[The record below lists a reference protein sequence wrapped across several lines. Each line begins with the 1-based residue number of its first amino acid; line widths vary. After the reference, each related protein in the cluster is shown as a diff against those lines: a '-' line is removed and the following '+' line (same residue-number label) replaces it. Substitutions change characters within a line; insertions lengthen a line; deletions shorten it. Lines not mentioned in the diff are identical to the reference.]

1 MTLPDLPID
10 PVPGLRALVL
20 LLVGGVLVRL
30 VRRLSAVIEARLG
43 PQGSMLVRRIA
54 PATVW
59 LLFGMAALN
68 ELGFDLKVLLGAAGV
83 LTVAVGFASQTA
95 ASNLISG
102 LFLLAERPF
111 VIGNVIEVGGVT
123 GEVVS
128 IDLLSVK
135 LRTFDNLF
143 VRVPSESLIKERITN
158 YSHFAIRRYDLK
170 LRVDYREDMDKVRE
184 LLLATADAMPICLD
198 EPAPLVIFQGFGADG
213 LELQFSVWAARERF
227 LELRNGLP
235 VKVKTAFDA
244 AGVRMPTNERS
255 LSVADGGALA
265 VRLEPPPPA
274 PTEDSGDAGF

>member
-1 MTLPDLPID
+1 MKISQFLADLPVD
-10 PVPGLRALVL
+10 PMPAGRVL
-20 LLVGGVLVRL
+20 ILLVGAVVLVG
-30 VRRLSAVIEARLG
+30 VARRVTRAAEPRLG
-43 PQGSMLVRRIA
+43 AQGAMLVRRVV

-59 LLFGMAALN
+59 ILFGMAALN

-102 LFLLAERPF
+102 LFLLVERPF
-111 VIGNVIEVGGVT
+111 VIGNVIELDGVT

-128 IDLLSVK
+128 IDLLSIK

-143 VRVPSESLIKERITN
+143 VRVPSESVIKGRVTN

-170 LRVDYREDMDKVRE
+170 LRLDYREDMDQVRA

-198 EPAPLVIFQGFGADG
+198 EPAPLVIFLGFGGDG

-227 LELRNGLP
+227 LEVRNGLP
-235 VKVKTAFDA
+235 VAVKKALDA

-265 VRLEPPPPA
+265 VRIESGPKP
-274 PTEDSGDAGF
+274 SGDAGS